1 MSDAWHRF
9 WTAAGVSIVLALGLV
24 TLLWWQPAISRRHAD
39 QNPPLVMYCA
49 AGIRPPVEAV
59 LREYER
65 RFGVRVQLQY
75 GGSGTLLGNVR
86 VAKTGDLFL
95 AADAQ
100 TTLLAREQGLLAE
113 TIPLARL
120 RPVIAVRKGNPKR
133 IVSLQDLLRADVD
146 LALANPE
153 AASVG
158 KVTRAALTNAG
169 QWEQVR
175 SHARVF
181 KPTVGDVANDIKL
194 GTVDAGII
202 WDATARQYPELEMV
216 PVSELNHALET
227 VAVGVL
233 KCSRQPTAAL
243 RLARFLSARDAGLQE
258 FGRQG
263 YQPIDGDLWA
273 ETPEL
278 VLYSGAMNRAAVEE
292 TLRTFEQ
299 REGVRVTRVY
309 NGCGILVAQMKAG
322 ARPDAYLTCDKS
334 FVAPVADLFP
344 ENAMELSDSAIVL
357 LVPKGNPKHLSSLRD
372 LAQKGL
378 RIGVANEEQ
387 STLGALTKRLL
398 QQEHV
403 FAPAM
408 ANVVT
413 QVPTADLLV
422 NQMRTGAL
430 DAAVVYASN
439 STPVRGQLDVVELG
453 LPQALAVQTFSISK
467 DSKFKYLAARL
478 LEALQSQ
485 ESQSRYAAA
494 GFHWRGA
501 DKVAQIDGTKMSAV
515 GVNR

>member
-1 MSDAWHRF
+1 M
-9 WTAAGVSIVLALGLV
+9 LALGLV
-24 TLLWWQPAISRRHAD
+24 TLLWWQPAPSSQHAD
-39 QNPPLVMYCA
+39 QNHPLVMYCA

-59 LREYER
+59 VREYER
-65 RFGVRVQLQY
+65 RFGARVQLQY

-100 TTLLAREQGLLAE
+100 TTLLAREQGLVAE
-113 TIPLARL
+113 TMPLARL
-120 RPVIAVRKGNPKR
+120 RPVIAVRRGNPKR
-133 IVSLQDLLRADVD
+133 IETLQDLLRPDVA
-146 LALANPE
+146 LALASPE

-158 KVTRAALTNAG
+158 RATRAALENAG
-169 QWEQVR
+169 QWDQVR
-175 SHARVF
+175 SHARVL

-194 GTVDAGII
+194 GAIDAGIV
-202 WDATARQYPELEMV
+202 WDATCRQYPELEMV
-216 PVSELNHALET
+216 QVPELAHTIET

-263 YQPIDGDLWA
+263 YQPIDGDMWA

-278 VLYSGAMNRAAVEE
+278 VLYCGAMNRPAVEE
-292 TLRTFEQ
+292 TLHAFEQ
-299 REGVRVTRVY
+299 REGARVTRVY

-334 FVAPVADLFP
+334 FVLPVADLFP
-344 ENAMELSDSAIVL
+344 GQAMELSDSAIVL
-357 LVPKGNPKHLSSLRD
+357 LVAKGNPRHLGSLRD

-378 RIGVANEEQ
+378 RIGVANEAQ

-398 QQEHV
+398 QQEDV
-403 FAPAM
+403 LEPVM

-430 DAAVVYASN
+430 DAAVVYVSN
-439 STPVRGQLDVVELG
+439 TTPVRGQLDVVELA
-453 LPQALAVQTFSISK
+453 LPQAIAVQTFSISQ
-467 DSKFKYLAARL
+467 DSRFKYLATRL

-485 ESQSRYAAA
+485 DSRNRYETA

-501 DKVAQIDGTKMSAV
+501 ENVTRISPTNANAV